1 MLNKEVRYIV
11 LPVSIGS
18 TGKEPGMNTMHIK
31 PGGSYLRKLWVT
43 YTIIAILAV
52 LVAYLFGLLVG
63 IDEGYHVT
71 IAITIY
77 AAIFAGLFWAI
88 SVILSVFYYR
98 SLSYEIQDDEII
110 VRVGIATKSVKHVP
124 YRTVTNIS
132 IKRGILDRFM
142 FDIGTL
148 AIQTAGMSGTSA
160 AEQSLVGLEDFQ
172 AVYDDVVAKLREFR
186 GAMSPT
192 AAGEEIVAEA
202 AGTDVMG
209 SMLEEL
215 KAIRRSLEK

>member
-1 MLNKEVRYIV
+1 METL
-11 LPVSIGS
+11 
-18 TGKEPGMNTMHIK
+18 HIK
-31 PGGSYLRKLWVT
+31 PSASYLRKLWVT
-43 YTIIAILAV
+43 YTIIALSV
-52 LVAYLFGLLVG
+52 VGVAYLLGLLGGIEVG
-63 IDEGYHVT
+63 MDVT

-77 AAIFAGLFWAI
+77 AAFFAGLFWITA
-88 SVILSVFYYR
+88 VILSLFYYR
-98 SLSYEIQDDEII
+98 SLSYEILDDEII

-148 AIQTAGMSGTSA
+148 AIQTAGMSGTSG
-160 AEQSLVGLEDFQ
+160 AEQSLVGLDDVQ
-172 AVYDDVVAKLREFR
+172 AIYDDVVGKLREFR

-192 AAGEEIVAEA
+192 AAEEESSGEALQKGDVA
-202 AGTDVMG
+202 

-215 KAIRRSLEK
+215 RAIRRAIEK

>member
-1 MLNKEVRYIV
+1 METL
-11 LPVSIGS
+11 
-18 TGKEPGMNTMHIK
+18 HIK
-31 PGGSYLRKLWVT
+31 PSTSYLRKLWVT
-43 YTIIAILAV
+43 YTIIALCTV
-52 LVAYLFGLLVG
+52 LTGFLFGLLVG
-63 IDEGYHVT
+63 IDEGVGVT
-71 IAITIY
+71 IEITIY
-77 AAIFAGLFWAI
+77 TALLAAIFWIATA
-88 SVILSVFYYR
+88 ILSVFYYR

-148 AIQTAGMSGTSA
+148 AVQTAGMSGTSG
-160 AEQSLVGLEDFQ
+160 AEQSLVGLEDVNG
-172 AVYDDVVAKLREFR
+172 VYDDVVKKLHAFR

-192 AAGEEIVAEA
+192 AAEEDTVRESPRS
-202 AGTDVMG
+202 DVMV

-215 KAIRRSLEK
+215 RAIRKSVEK